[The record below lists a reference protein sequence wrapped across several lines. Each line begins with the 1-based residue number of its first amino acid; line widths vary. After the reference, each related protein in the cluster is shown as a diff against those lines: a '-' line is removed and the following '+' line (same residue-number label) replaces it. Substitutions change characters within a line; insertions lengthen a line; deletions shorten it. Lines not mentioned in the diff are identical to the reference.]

1 MKVALY
7 NRRTS
12 LLFSQKLVEEDVSLT
27 VFHNITLPLF
37 SLNNSPFFTQK
48 LSVSLTDASTL
59 AKSGK

>member
-12 LLFSQKLVEEDVSLT
+12 LLFSQKLIEEDVSLT

-37 SLNNSPFFTQK
+37 SLNSPFFTQK

>member
-12 LLFSQKLVEEDVSLT
+12 LLFSQKLIEEDVSLT
-27 VFHNITLPLF
+27 VFHKITLPLF
-37 SLNNSPFFTQK
+37 SLNSTFFTQK
-48 LSVSLTDASTL
+48 LSVSLTDATTL